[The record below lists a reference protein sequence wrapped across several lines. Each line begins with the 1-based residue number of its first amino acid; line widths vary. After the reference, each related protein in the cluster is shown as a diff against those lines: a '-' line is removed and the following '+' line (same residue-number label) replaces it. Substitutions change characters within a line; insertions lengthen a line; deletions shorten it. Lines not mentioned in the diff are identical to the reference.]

1 MLIDRAIV
9 EVRSGNGGN
18 GAISFLREKNMP
30 KGGPDGGNGG
40 KGGSVYLVAKSSIN
54 TLLAYR
60 HSRLLAAE
68 DGEKGDKKM
77 RFGRAAEDVYFEVPV
92 GTVIYEEEGNKF
104 LCDLSHEGDTFCVAK
119 GGRGGRG
126 NAAYK
131 SSRLKAPKIAENGF
145 PGERKRVILELK
157 LLADAGLIGFP
168 SVGKSTLLN
177 IVSKADVATADY
189 PFTTL
194 TPNLGV
200 VTVEL
205 NDGPRQFV
213 LADMPGLIEGAHEG
227 KGLGITFLRHIERC
241 RVLVH
246 MVSMDGER
254 DPIEDYRIINEELKD
269 YGAGLEDRPQI
280 VVATKMDADGAEER
294 KVAFDKAIG
303 QTSFGISALIDE
315 GIEPLM
321 KKVYELVSKTAM
333 FPLKGQQN
341 EEELGGMKVY
351 DAHLDAKEAP
361 FVVLRP
367 SEHVFVLTGEEI
379 TRKYGLIN
387 LSTDAGVAQLIS
399 YLQRLGVDAALKEKG
414 AVNGDTV
421 RLCDFEFEY
430 LE

>member
-1 MLIDRAIV
+1 MLIDRAVI
-9 EVRSGNGGN
+9 EVRSGSGGN

-40 KGGSVYLVAKSSIN
+40 RGGSVFLIAKSGVN

-60 HSRLLAAE
+60 HSRLIAAD
-68 DGEKGDKKM
+68 DGRKGDKKM
-77 RFGRAAEDVYFEVPV
+77 RFGRSAEDVYCDVPV
-92 GTVIYEEEGNKF
+92 GTVVYEESTGAF
-104 LCDLSHEGDTFCVAK
+104 LADLSHEGDIVRLAK

-131 SSRLKAPKIAENGF
+131 SSRLKAPKIAENGL
-145 PGERKRVILELK
+145 PGERKRIILELK

-177 IVSKADVATADY
+177 IVSKANAPTADY

-200 VTVEL
+200 VTL
-205 NDGPRQFV
+205 KDGAHQFV

-246 MVSMDGER
+246 MVCMDGER
-254 DPIEDYRIINEELKD
+254 DPVSDYNIINAELRD
-269 YGAGLEDRPQI
+269 YGAKLELRPQI
-280 VVATKMDADGAEER
+280 VVATKMDSDGAEER
-294 KVAFDKAIG
+294 KAAFDKAIG
-303 QTSFGISALIDE
+303 IESIGISALTDE
-315 GIEPLM
+315 GVDYLM
-321 KKVYELVSKTAM
+321 KKTYELIMKTPL
-333 FPLKGQQN
+333 FPLKGV
-341 EEELGGMKVY
+341 EEEEAIGGMKVY

-361 FVVLRP
+361 FTIARP
-367 SEHVFVLTGEEI
+367 SEHLFVITGEEV
-379 TRKYGLIN
+379 TKKYGLIN
-387 LSTDAGVAQLIS
+387 LSTDQGVAQLIA
-399 YLQRLGVDAALKEKG
+399 YLQRLGIDEALKEKG
-414 AVNGDTV
+414 AVDGDTV

-430 LE
+430 IE

>member
-1 MLIDRAIV
+1 MLIDRAVI

-40 KGGSVYLVAKSSIN
+40 RGGSVYLVAKGSVN

-60 HSRLLAAE
+60 HSRLLAAN

-77 RFGRAAEDVYFEVPV
+77 RYGHNAEDIYCDVPV
-92 GTVIYEEEGNKF
+92 GTVVYEEKDNRF
-104 LCDLSHEGDTFCVAK
+104 LADLSHEGDVVCVAK

-177 IVSKADVATADY
+177 IVSKANVPTADY

-200 VTVEL
+200 VTLE
-205 NDGPRQFV
+205 DGVHQFV

-254 DPIEDYRIINEELKD
+254 DPVEDYRIINDELKD
-269 YGAGLEDRPQI
+269 YGAKLELRPQI
-280 VVATKMDADGAEER
+280 VVATKMDADGAMER
-294 KVAFDKAIG
+294 KAAFDKAIG
-303 QTSFGISALIDE
+303 IESIGTSALTDE
-315 GIEPLM
+315 GVALLM
-321 KKVYELVSKTAM
+321 KKTYELITKTPL
-333 FPLKGQQN
+333 FPLKGV
-341 EEELGGMKVY
+341 EEEEVIGGLKVY
-351 DAHLDAKEAP
+351 DAHLDKKEEP

-379 TRKYGLIN
+379 TKKYGLIN
-387 LSTDAGVAQLIS
+387 LSTDAGVTQLIS
-399 YLQRLGVDAALKEKG
+399 YLQRLGVDEALKAKG